1 MDIEP
6 GTYRNSGGTG
16 CYYGRLRDF
25 TGAMNSI
32 IANNNTDN
40 PTVVTIAPTDAGFQS
55 QKLRDVD
62 EA

>member
-1 MDIEP
+1 
-6 GTYRNSGGTG
+6 
-16 CYYGRLRDF
+16 
-25 TGAMNSI
+25 MNSI

-40 PTVVTIAPTDAGFQS
+40 PTVVTIAPTDASFQS